1 MALAIFTRT
10 CAKNVAGASK
20 VFIAESSVITA
31 ITVTTGE
38 ISAVTGTTP
47 FMRVDAD
54 QDSIQ
59 WDQKVEQ
66 VGNNNVKVTNTIDF
80 KISGPST
87 ATNTFIQALLDG
99 SPCGLFAI
107 IIDGNGKCWLVGYNT
122 VDLKNRPLRVKL
134 ADHKTGANPS
144 DADGQ
149 VIAVQLGHE
158 AGGIALPFDT
168 TNTGTIVG
176 GTNTMI
182 KWT

>member
-20 VFIAESSVITA
+20 VFVAENSAITA

-47 FMRVDAD
+47 FMRIDAE
-54 QDSIQ
+54 QDSIS
-59 WDQKVEQ
+59 WEQKVEKI
-66 VGNNNVKVTNTIDF
+66 GNNNVKVTQNVNF
-80 KISGPST
+80 KVAPPAT
-87 ATNTFIQALLDG
+87 ATNTFLQALIDG
-99 SPCGLFAI
+99 SPCGLFAVL
-107 IIDGNGKCWLVGYNT
+107 IDGNGKCWLVGYNT
-122 VDLKNRPLRVKL
+122 TDLKNRPLRL
-134 ADHKTGANPS
+134 NTIDQKTGENPS

-149 VIAVQLGHE
+149 LAAIQLTHE

-168 TNTGTIVG
+168 ALTAAIIAGTSTI
-176 GTNTMI
+176 I